1 MLKKLQRFLGVER
14 SSTSNSD
21 KTIATIGGMIG
32 ISATYLISYLTLD
45 AESAA
50 LIVPS
55 MGASAVLLFAVP
67 HGPLS
72 QPWSLFM
79 GHLISAFVGVCCYLL
94 VPDIILAAGLAVGLS
109 IGAMHALNCIH
120 PPGGATALAAVIGGP
135 VIHELGFMYILSPI
149 YINVL
154 VIFIVAII
162 FNSAFAWR
170 RYPVCMMR
178 FIDNK
183 DDIVPAKQRSPL
195 KDQHIEQAI
204 KDMNLIV
211 DVTTADLQRLFL
223 LSLKHSESDRLQ
235 PKDILLGHYYSN
247 GKHGKSWSVRQ
258 VIDESPN
265 PEPDN
270 DLIIYRCSEGA
281 HYGRSNSCTREQ
293 FARWAAKEVIKN
305 SSEH

>member
-1 MLKKLQRFLGVER
+1 MLLKFKRFFGIER
-14 SSTSNSD
+14 SSTSSSE
-21 KTIATIGGMIG
+21 KLIATIGGIIG
-32 ISATYLISYLTLD
+32 ISVTYLISYLTLD

-67 HGPLS
+67 HGALS

-79 GHLISAFVGVCCYLL
+79 GHLVSAFIGVSCYIL
-94 VPDIILAAGLAVGLS
+94 VPDIIIAAGLAVGLS
-109 IGAMHALNCIH
+109 IGAMHVLNCIH

-135 VIHELGFMYILSPI
+135 AIHELGFMYILSPI

-154 VIFIVAII
+154 VIFIIAVV

-178 FIDNK
+178 FVAQTDKK
-183 DDIVPAKQRSPL
+183 DAGLHSPL

-204 KDMNLIV
+204 KDMNLVI

-223 LSLKHSESDRLQ
+223 LSLEHSESDRLH
-235 PKDILLGHYYSN
+235 PDDILLGHYYTN
-247 GKHGKSWSVRQ
+247 GKHGSSWSVRQ

-265 PEPDN
+265 SKAEN
-270 DLIIYRCSEGA
+270 DLIIYRCSEGT
-281 HYGRSNSCTREQ
+281 HYGRSNSCTREE
-293 FARWAAKEVIKN
+293 FAKWAAREVIKQTAEN
-305 SSEH
+305 